1 MKLTSP
7 ALGSTRFAGY
17 LTGFSASNRAFIA
30 PNNVDGFSAT
40 IEPKSP
46 GLALVSGALTGD
58 VLPMG
63 SPLSGNGVLRIHD
76 PHRTSLV
83 AGPSAL
89 RATAGSNRPALP
101 TRIARWAM
109 WKRLSHVRK

>member
-1 MKLTSP
+1 
-7 ALGSTRFAGY
+7 
-17 LTGFSASNRAFIA
+17 
-30 PNNVDGFSAT
+30 
-40 IEPKSP
+40 
-46 GLALVSGALTGD
+46 VSGALTGD

-109 WKRLSHVRK
+109 WKRLSHVRKWRRRFRTEIIAKSKVHPRWDAEGSKCIPH